1 MVTLR
6 VIFFSGI
13 QQFLDLLHK
22 IELVCDL
29 EKKPKESEKKCSEIR
44 GGGGGGS
51 GADLLFENQTQGSSG
66 AQLRLQMFL
75 VRQEQCRK

>member
-29 EKKPKESEKKCSEIR
+29 EKKPKESEKKCLEIR
-44 GGGGGGS
+44 GGGGGG
-51 GADLLFENQTQGSSG
+51 GERIYY
-66 AQLRLQMFL
+66 LRIKLKG
-75 VRQEQCRK
+75 RPEHNCDYRCS